1 MEKAMTTIQRLG
13 TLAAVGFA
21 ATLLHA
27 SPEYTFKIAFKNG
40 AQQEFATSDI
50 SKITFGSEV
59 EEAKSENVSL
69 NKIAPSSTAKEEKK
83 TPGIKFRSVNWDS
96 KHKKLKVILDKPSI
110 VDVNLRDI
118 HGEFLTSYSA
128 YGSNGVAVF
137 SLANTN
143 FPRGNYIAEIHAGS
157 KSTTKQIK
165 FIK

>member
-1 MEKAMTTIQRLG
+1 MTTIQRLG

-96 KHKKLKVILDKPSI
+96 KHKKLKVILDKPVI
-110 VDVNLRDI
+110 FFHIR
-118 HGEFLTSYSA
+118 
-128 YGSNGVAVF
+128 NGFQCFKTPRFTQTVVPFQQFTVIVAV
-137 SLANTN
+137 LAL
-143 FPRGNYIAEIHAGS
+143 S
-157 KSTTKQIK
+157 
-165 FIK
+165 